1 MAKLTIPVYMKRYIA
16 IIGDLEASK
25 ELDKATRHKTQI
37 VLEELF
43 TEKRFSS
50 EGVVSPYTLTLGDE
64 FQALYEDAENLFH
77 HIWIVTAAI
86 HPVKIRWAAG
96 TGEIDTPVNKKR
108 SLGMD
113 GPAFHKARNGIEIL
127 KKEKQLFRVETGE
140 KLFDTLANSSLKLLT
155 ADLRTWKKNRFLIL
169 ERLCSGMEVRQIAA
183 ELRLSDVAVYKNIHA
198 GNLDAVIEYTEGLAN
213 LLNQ

>member
-1 MAKLTIPVYMKRYIA
+1 MKKYIA
-16 IIGDLEASK
+16 IIGDLEGSK
-25 ELDKATRHKTQI
+25 ELDKATRHKTQV
-37 VLEELF
+37 VLEKLF
-43 TEKRFSS
+43 TENRFSR

-64 FQALYEDAENLFH
+64 FQALYEDAGKLFH
-77 HIWIVTAAI
+77 HMWIIAAAI
-86 HPVKIRWAAG
+86 HPVKIRWAIGA
-96 TGEIDTPVNKKR
+96 GEIDTPVNKTR

-140 KLFDTLANSSLKLLT
+140 KLYDSLANSSLKLLT
-155 ADLRTWKKNRFLIL
+155 ADLRTWKRNRFLIL

-183 ELRLSDVAVYKNIHA
+183 ELKLSDVAVYKNIHA

>member
-1 MAKLTIPVYMKRYIA
+1 MKTYIA

-25 ELDKATRHKTQI
+25 QLDKSARHKTQM

-43 TEKRFSS
+43 TEKRFSR

-64 FQALYEDAENLFH
+64 FQALYEDAGNLFH

-86 HPVKIRWAAG
+86 HPVKIRWAIG

-140 KLFDTLANSSLKLLT
+140 TLYDTLANSSLKLLT

-169 ERLCSGMEVRQIAA
+169 ERLCSGVEVRQIAA
-183 ELRLSDVAVYKNIHA
+183 EVGLSDVAVYKNIHA

-213 LLNQ
+213 LLNR

>member
-1 MAKLTIPVYMKRYIA
+1 MKTYIA

-25 ELDKATRHKTQI
+25 ELSKATRNKTQI

-43 TEKRFSS
+43 TGKRFSR

-64 FQALYEDAENLFH
+64 FQALYEDAGNLFH
-77 HIWIVTAAI
+77 HIWTVTAAI
-86 HPVKIRWAAG
+86 HPVKIRWAIG

-127 KKEKQLFRVETGE
+127 KKEKQLFRVETGDE
-140 KLFDTLANSSLKLLT
+140 LYDTLANSSLKLLT
-155 ADLRTWKKNRFLIL
+155 ADLRKWKRNRLLIL

-183 ELRLSDVAVYKNIHA
+183 ELKLSDVAVYKNIHA

-213 LLNQ
+213 LLNR